1 MAKHK
6 LLLEEEFDFE
16 LIGICSNQ
24 TDYRL
29 CWAINKALNIS
40 LEKADDYEVRLKKD
54 GDNKYSFYEFYN
66 EEEHVEYYLIKN
78 LSNNFKR
85 LIPEKDQIDYF
96 LIIKNNFAQE
106 VEEMVEKMKDI
117 ETVQTAFS
125 FDADELKSKSN
136 LVF

>member
-6 LLLEEEFDFE
+6 LILEDDFDFD

-29 CWAINKALNIS
+29 CWAINKSLEIS
-40 LEKADDYEVRLKKD
+40 LEKGTEYEVRLKKE
-54 GDNKYSFYEFYN
+54 GDNKYSFYEYYD
-66 EEEHVEYYLIKN
+66 EENHLEYYLIKN
-78 LSNNFKR
+78 MSNNFKR

-96 LIIKNNFAQE
+96 LIVKNNFSKE
-106 VEEMVEKMKDI
+106 VEEIVGKLKTI
-117 ETVQTAFS
+117 ESVLTAFS